1 MTWGTPIFFWKPPI
15 IPPYVS
21 IDTFFTH
28 TCTYANTFA
37 YAYKTIYIMHAQ
49 SMYYPYPLSIL
60 VEILFLCS
68 LDSIFGLDS
77 SFLLLLYPRRKV
89 VPYIVISNHI
99 WDHVAQIT
107 VITCDGLKLPI
118 SYTPRGTSQSTN
130 SSVFLTF
137 WTSSPVKL
145 GGVWS
150 QWPYSGHQDPLT
162 VDGEGL
168 QIIQH

>member
-1 MTWGTPIFFWKPPI
+1 M
-15 IPPYVS
+15 
-21 IDTFFTH
+21 H
-28 TCTYANTFA
+28 T
-37 YAYKTIYIMHAQ
+37 Q

-77 SFLLLLYPRRKV
+77 LFLLYPRQKV
-89 VPYIVISNHI
+89 VPYIVMSNHI
-99 WDHVAQIT
+99 WDRVAQKSCHNLWWIE
-107 VITCDGLKLPI
+107 IANQL
-118 SYTPRGTSQSTN
+118 YTLSTSQSTN

-137 WTSSPVKL
+137 WTSSPMKL

-150 QWPYSGHQDPLT
+150 QWPYSGHQDPLI